1 MVMSVTE
8 ISLNMNSKNSLSI
21 ENIELK
27 KNDVL

>member
-1 MVMSVTE
+1 MSVTE

>member
-8 ISLNMNSKNSLSI
+8 ISLNMNSKNLLSI
-21 ENIELK
+21 ESIELK

>member
-8 ISLNMNSKNSLSI
+8 ISLNMNSKNFLSI